1 MLQTPRPPRISV
13 RSTLADFAPRINE
26 IFTLLRAG
34 GDLELEL
41 ARRATWAHRDRGA
54 RRAFSLA
61 FLGPLAPVQPQQMV
75 DAGASRLTLEG
86 IFIVP
91 LGPAGGR
98 MRYEAVFT

>member
-1 MLQTPRPPRISV
+1 MLQRRAAADLGSL
-13 RSTLADFAPRINE
+13 TLADFAPRINE

-34 GDLELEL
+34 GISSWSWPRARDLGSPGS
-41 ARRATWAHRDRGA
+41 GA

-75 DAGASRLTLEG
+75 TLAHPELTLEG